1 MEGDAAARVLQKSL
15 HRLASVLE
23 PVPLATALY
32 SAEIIEERTWEEAR
46 TEGGSSYDKNLKV
59 IGAVKRGVKAK
70 PECFDQFCSILE
82 AQAVTKDLAKK
93 LKGNYW
99 KLEQQAPRIRLVTQH
114 PIKYCR
120 VYRSVSLLC
129 THPLQ
134 YWLHQRSL

>member
-59 IGAVKRGVKAK
+59 IGAVRRGVRAK
-70 PECFDQFCSILE
+70 PECFDEFCSILE
-82 AQAVTKDLAKK
+82 AQAVTKDLAKA
-93 LKGNYW
+93 LKGIIKSLVLKFNYYF
-99 KLEQQAPRIRLVTQH
+99 RHTQGYIQH
-114 PIKYCR
+114 
-120 VYRSVSLLC
+120 
-129 THPLQ
+129 LQ
-134 YWLHQRSL
+134 IS